1 MNILYNFI
9 KIFFHLI
16 NIVVI
21 IFYLYP
27 GSILG
32 WLLYGD
38 LAIQPNLTADFLK
51 ISSNHFYVFSL
62 LTFSGIIAYYQSK
75 KINFI
80 LKYLLSISIL
90 LEFFH
95 FIIPKRSFQ
104 LEDLVGN
111 FFGFILV
118 YLLYK
123 VWKIII
129 KKKENNL

>member
-129 KKKENNL
+129 KKKRK

>member
-21 IFYLYP
+21 IFCLYP